1 MYYPD
6 LPVSMAFG
14 GLIVASNMARHQR
27 GLDNGD
33 QFRRRTFWQA
43 LVYGAVFH
51 CPDSMLAFIY
61 YPDWNLGYF
70 VPWEK
75 IGWPLAIVGEVV
87 LLLLL
92 FAGRKLAHA
101 AVAQGRGRI
110 WFLLGAC
117 FLVFGAV
124 LGSVWDRYL
133 HVGTYAEYHAGQAVL
148 GSADPAYQMF
158 VTVAGLYLNAPLAVL
173 QLSNIAGARGRGEGE
188 KV

>member
-1 MYYPD
+1 MEHWRMYYPD

-27 GLDNGD
+27 GVDSGD
-33 QFRRRTFWQA
+33 QFRRRTFWQV

-70 VPWEK
+70 VAWDK
-75 IGWPLAIVGEVV
+75 IGWPLALVGEVF

-101 AVAQGRGRI
+101 AVERGRGRI
-110 WFLLGAC
+110 
-117 FLVFGAV
+117 
-124 LGSVWDRYL
+124 
-133 HVGTYAEYHAGQAVL
+133 
-148 GSADPAYQMF
+148 
-158 VTVAGLYLNAPLAVL
+158 
-173 QLSNIAGARGRGEGE
+173 
-188 KV
+188 